1 MEERIRWLRDSVRR
15 HLGGR
20 TGRGVRYPRELREA
34 AVACAQEALR
44 AGKRVEAVAAD
55 LGVSGVTL
63 ARWLERSPGVRRVEV
78 VLEPTAG
85 AMAQPAKSL
94 VLVTPQ
100 GYRVEGLDLGM
111 MAVLLEALQ

>member
-1 MEERIRWLRDSVRR
+1 MEERVRWFRDSVRR

-20 TGRGVRYPRELREA
+20 TGRGVRYPRELREE
-34 AVACAQEALR
+34 AVACARESLR
-44 AGKRVEAVAAD
+44 SGKRVEAVAAD

-63 ARWLERSPGVRRVEV
+63 ARWLARSPGVRRVEV
-78 VLEPTAG
+78 VAEPTAG
-85 AMAQPAKSL
+85 AMPQAAKSL

-111 MAVLLEALQ
+111 MAVLLESLR

>member
-1 MEERIRWLRDSVRR
+1 MEERVRWFRDSVRR

-20 TGRGVRYPRELREA
+20 TGRGVRYPRELREE
-34 AVACAQEALR
+34 AVACARESLR
-44 AGKRVEAVAAD
+44 SGKRVEAVAAD

-78 VLEPTAG
+78 VAETTAG
-85 AMAQPAKSL
+85 AIRPPAKSL

-111 MAVLLEALQ
+111 VAVLLEALR